1 MGSMDSRIS
10 RSIMELTERLSRR
23 EALQAYVP
31 PALSVVALA
40 APNLSTSGVAH
51 VFGGGDP
58 GGGDPVGNAGSGG
71 KHGGKKK

>member
-1 MGSMDSRIS
+1 
-10 RSIMELTERLSRR
+10 MELTERLSRR

-58 GGGDPVGNAGSGG
+58 GGDPVGNAGSGG